1 MALYTHHLP
10 DWKRRE
16 VEAIKQ
22 KTGEFNLVGL
32 VDMYGIP
39 AAQLQQIRRSLRG
52 IAVIKMARNTLMHH
66 SFDELGADFE
76 SVRKY
81 INGNSALI
89 YSNENPFR
97 LFKLLEQNKTK
108 MAAKAG
114 QAAPE
119 DIIVSKGPT
128 SFKPGPIVGELQ
140 QAGIPAAIQGGKVQ
154 IKETKTVVKK
164 GGIIGPKQAEVL
176 AKLGIKPMDVGLV
189 LQVAF
194 YQGSIFE
201 PDVLA
206 IDETVIL
213 NQLGLAAAQAFN
225 LSVNAAIPT
234 AETIGAI
241 LTKGER
247 EARSLGIEAPVYAK
261 EIVGAIIGKAYRE
274 TAAVRAAVG
283 EY

>member
-10 DWKRRE
+10 DWKRNE
-16 VEAIKQ
+16 VEKIKEI
-22 KTGEFNLVGL
+22 TGGFTLVGL

-39 AAQLQQIRRSLRG
+39 ASQLQQIRRNLRG
-52 IAVIKMARNTLMHH
+52 IAVIRMARNTLMHH
-66 SFDELGADFE
+66 SFDELGGEFE
-76 SVRKY
+76 QVRKY

-97 LFKLLEQNKTK
+97 LFKLLEQNKTR
-108 MAAKAG
+108 MVAKAG

-119 DIIVSKGPT
+119 DIIVPKGPT

-140 QAGIPAAIQGGKVQ
+140 QAGIPAAIEGGKVR

-164 GGIIGPKQAEVL
+164 GGIINAKQADVL
-176 AKLGIKPMDVGLV
+176 AKLGVKPMDVGLA

-194 YQGSIFE
+194 YQGAAFE
-201 PDVLA
+201 PEVLN
-206 IDETVIL
+206 IDEQAIL

-241 LTKGER
+241 LTKAER
-247 EARSLGIEAPVYAK
+247 EARSLGVEAPVYVK

-274 TAAVRAAVG
+274 TAAVQTAVG

>member
-16 VEAIKQ
+16 VEEIKQ
-22 KTGEFNLVGL
+22 ATGGYSLVGL

-39 AAQLQQIRRSLRG
+39 AAQLQQIRRNLRG
-52 IAVIKMARNTLMHH
+52 IAVIRMARNTLMHH
-66 SFDELGADFE
+66 AFAELGGEFE
-76 SVRKY
+76 QVRKY

-119 DIIVSKGPT
+119 DIVVEKGPT

-140 QAGIPAAIQGGKVQ
+140 QAGIPAGIEGGKVR

-164 GGIIGPKQAEVL
+164 GAIINARQADVL

-194 YQGSIFE
+194 YQGSAFE
-201 PDVLA
+201 PDVLN
-206 IDETVIL
+206 IDEQAIL
-213 NQLGLAAAQAFN
+213 DQIGLAATQAFN

-241 LTKGER
+241 LARAER
-247 EARSLGIEAPVYAK
+247 EARSLGVEAPVYAK

-274 TAAVRAAVG
+274 TAAVRTAVG

>member
-10 DWKRRE
+10 AWKRQQ
-16 VEAIKQ
+16 VEAIKE
-22 KTGEFNLVGL
+22 KTGEYTLVGL
-32 VDMYGIP
+32 VDVYGIP
-39 AAQLQQIRRSLRG
+39 AAQLQQIRRNLRG
-52 IAVIKMARNTLMHH
+52 TAVIKMARNTLMHH
-66 SFDELGADFE
+66 SFDELGGDFE
-76 SVRKY
+76 NVRKY
-81 INGNSALI
+81 ITGNTALI

-97 LFKLLEQNKTK
+97 LYKLLEQNKTK

-119 DIIVSKGPT
+119 DIVVAKGPT
-128 SFKPGPIVGELQ
+128 TFKPGPIVGELQ

-164 GGIIGPKQAEVL
+164 GGIINAKQADVL
-176 AKLGIKPMDVGLV
+176 AKLGVKPMDVGLV
-189 LQVAF
+189 IQVVF
-194 YQGSIFE
+194 YQGSVFE
-201 PDVLA
+201 PEVLNVDEAA
-206 IDETVIL
+206 ILAQV
-213 NQLGLAAAQAFN
+213 QLAAAQAFN

-241 LTKGER
+241 LTRAER
-247 EARSLGIEAPVYAK
+247 EARSLGVEAPVYAK

-274 TAAVRAAVG
+274 TTAVQTAVG

>member
-10 DWKRRE
+10 AWKRQQ
-16 VEAIKQ
+16 VEAIKE
-22 KTGEFNLVGL
+22 KTGEYTLVGL
-32 VDMYGIP
+32 VDVYGIP
-39 AAQLQQIRRSLRG
+39 AAQLQQIRRNLRG

-66 SFDELGADFE
+66 SFDELGGDFE
-76 SVRKY
+76 NVRKY
-81 INGNSALI
+81 ITGNTALI

-97 LFKLLEQNKTK
+97 LYKLLEQNKTK

-119 DIIVSKGPT
+119 DIVVAKGPT
-128 SFKPGPIVGELQ
+128 TFKPGPIVGELQ

-164 GGIIGPKQAEVL
+164 GGVINAKQADVL
-176 AKLGIKPMDVGLV
+176 AKLGVKPMDVGLV
-189 LQVAF
+189 IQVAF
-194 YQGSIFE
+194 YQGSVFE
-201 PDVLA
+201 PEVLNVDEAA
-206 IDETVIL
+206 ILAQV
-213 NQLGLAAAQAFN
+213 QLAAAQAFN

-241 LTKGER
+241 LTKAER
-247 EARSLGIEAPVYAK
+247 EARSLGVEAPVYAK

-274 TAAVRAAVG
+274 TAAVQTAVG

>member
-16 VEAIKQ
+16 VEEIKQ
-22 KTGEFNLVGL
+22 ATRGYSLVGL

-39 AAQLQQIRRSLRG
+39 AAQLQQIRRNLRG
-52 IAVIKMARNTLMHH
+52 IAVIRMARNTLMHH
-66 SFDELGADFE
+66 AFAELGGEFE
-76 SVRKY
+76 QVRKY

-119 DIIVSKGPT
+119 DIVVEKGPT

-140 QAGIPAAIQGGKVQ
+140 QAGIPAGIEGGKVR

-164 GGIIGPKQAEVL
+164 GAIINARQADVL

-194 YQGSIFE
+194 YQGSAFE
-201 PDVLA
+201 PDVLN
-206 IDETVIL
+206 IDEQAIL
-213 NQLGLAAAQAFN
+213 DQIGLAATQAFN

-241 LTKGER
+241 LARAER
-247 EARSLGIEAPVYAK
+247 EARSLGVEAPVYAK

-274 TAAVRAAVG
+274 TAAVRTAVG

>member
-10 DWKRRE
+10 DWKRKE
-16 VEAIKQ
+16 VEAIKD
-22 KTGEFNLVGL
+22 KTSEFTLVGL
-32 VDMYGIP
+32 VDVYGIP
-39 AAQLQQIRRSLRG
+39 AAQLQQIRRNLRG

-66 SFDELGADFE
+66 SFNELGGDLEGA
-76 SVRKY
+76 RKY
-81 INGNSALI
+81 IDGNTALI

-97 LFKLLEQNKTK
+97 LYKLLEQNKTK

-114 QAAPE
+114 QTAPE
-119 DIIVSKGPT
+119 DIVVAKGPT

-164 GGIIGPKQAEVL
+164 GGVINAKQADVL

-189 LQVAF
+189 IQAVF
-194 YQGSIFE
+194 YQGSVFE
-201 PDVLA
+201 PDVLNVDEAA
-206 IDETVIL
+206 IL
-213 NQLGLAAAQAFN
+213 AQFGLAAAQAFN

-241 LTKGER
+241 LTRAER
-247 EARSLGIEAPVYAK
+247 EARGLGVEVPVYAK

-274 TAAVRAAVG
+274 TTAVQTAAG